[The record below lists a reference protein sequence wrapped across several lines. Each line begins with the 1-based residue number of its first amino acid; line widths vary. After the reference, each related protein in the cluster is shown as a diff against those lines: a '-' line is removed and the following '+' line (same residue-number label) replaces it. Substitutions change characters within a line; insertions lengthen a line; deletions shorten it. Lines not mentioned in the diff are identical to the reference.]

1 LIFLGHLKQKKIV
14 FQLFDSFAEFLPY
27 IDNTVC
33 DGTAN
38 LYWYTNLYVVPL
50 ILQSYICTVFISL
63 VFHVHCVYVFQTAH
77 LALIDALM
85 QAFSRE
91 IMSVE
96 RVTQVVRRFASFNAS
111 SELPSDTEDAILFWV
126 NKVCVTVQK
135 RLEAEQDNVI
145 EGGETN
151 QKVDIV
157 MKKLDSFFL
166 V

>member
-1 LIFLGHLKQKKIV
+1 M
-14 FQLFDSFAEFLPY
+14 
-27 IDNTVC
+27 
-33 DGTAN
+33 
-38 LYWYTNLYVVPL
+38 
-50 ILQSYICTVFISL
+50 
-63 VFHVHCVYVFQTAH
+63 HCVYVFQTAH